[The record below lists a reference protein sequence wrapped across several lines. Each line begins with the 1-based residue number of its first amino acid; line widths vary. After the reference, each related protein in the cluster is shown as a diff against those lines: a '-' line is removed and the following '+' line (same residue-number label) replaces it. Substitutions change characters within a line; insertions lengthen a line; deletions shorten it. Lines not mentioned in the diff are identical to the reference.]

1 MDQRKNN
8 SQNHKQFQTI
18 ARQKRKAVVD
28 NKKQSTKKAKPVIS
42 SSKISQPI
50 SNETLTPLA
59 NITNTRETNVNL
71 SKPTDKHTQGNTSTT
86 TPQNSMLNV
95 PNETSPTQIFFP
107 SASANFIRNWNAT
120 LRQIASNEPN
130 PAFGQMRRNGFAENH
145 MPISQQDTQPI
156 QQRSNSIHRESSSGI
171 QINQTDKAHTRTSN
185 ATQPS
190 DLNNIIEPPAKKTHY
205 QTRGVNLYNKFNA
218 TLNQNYT
225 TLGNTESG
233 TNTKSQYSSL
243 FDNHVIESS
252 SDESGSEDRA
262 SSDEHSE
269 SDDEQ
274 HLEEDD
280 QQGYFDIGD
289 PIWECQQCGALMWYQ
304 ERKNKSRHSLTPQ
317 FQQCCHGGK
326 AQLPLLDQPP
336 ELLQHLLFSYHNAD
350 SKNYQTHTRIYNSM
364 FAFTSPGMKLDDKK
378 RIGRGP
384 PTLRIQG
391 QVCHRIGSML
401 PVHGQP
407 PKFAQLYIYDTENEI
422 QNRMNNF
429 RDNKELDEN
438 IVRKLKVMLDEHNVH
453 ARSFRMARHTL
464 QNNFFQDL
472 KFKLISERTTDGRIY
487 NKPTVSEVAA
497 LIVGD
502 IDSAAERDIIMHK
515 RSGSLQR
522 INEFHP
528 AYLAYQYPLLF
539 PYGEDGFRTGIQ
551 FRYRH
556 QIDITKRNRLT
567 IKDWLCFRIQTRK
580 KEAQTLLCSRRL
592 FQQFLVDGYT
602 MMETERLNW
611 LRKNQSKLRVGKY
624 HKLKEGPANAINSSN
639 QKRGTRVVL
648 PSTFVGSKRYM
659 DQLYFDGMAISS
671 AVGFPDIF
679 ITFTCNPTWPEIT
692 RELAKNNLKPQDRPD
707 IVSKVFKIKFDEL
720 MKDLTKRH
728 ILGKVLAYMYT
739 IEFQKRGLPH
749 AHILIFLH
757 PSSKY
762 PSPDD
767 IDTIISAEIPNPDTD
782 IELYNLVKKH
792 MIHGPCGQSRKQ
804 SPCTVNGRCTKFFPK
819 KYIEKTIVDQDG
831 YPVYRR
837 SSNSHTVEK
846 NGITL
851 DNGYVVPYNKRL
863 LLKYQAHI
871 NMEWCNQSSSIK
883 YLFKYI
889 HKGYDR
895 ITATV
900 VRSQNNVTN
909 EETQIDEIKQYVDCR
924 YISPCEACWRIF
936 SFKIHGRKP
945 AVERMFFHLV
955 GENTIYF
962 TDYDR
967 MENIL
972 EKPSVTESMFT
983 SWLQANQ
990 DYPAA
995 RKLTYGQFVT
1005 KFTYN
1010 KKKKSWTPR
1019 KKGFKIGRLIWVPPT
1034 TGELFY
1040 LRMML
1045 TVVKGPMCYE
1055 DIRKVGDIQYDTFR
1069 DACFAKGFLGDDK
1082 EYISAIRE
1090 AHGWGP
1096 GYFLRKLFVIL
1107 LVCSCMNRPYFVFK
1121 KTIQWL
1127 SDGILYQQRIIAHN
1141 QDLQL
1146 TDDEIENL
1154 CLLEIEKYLQGN
1166 RRSLREFGSMPY
1178 PRGYVLQQ
1186 LGNRLIYDERNYDV
1200 ASLKEE
1206 FAELSASLTDEQRSH
1221 FKTIM
1226 TAVNKQDG
1234 GVFFLHGYGGT
1245 GKTYIWRTLASAL
1258 RSKQEIVLTVATS
1271 GIASLLLP
1279 GGKTAHSKFKIPI
1292 PTLDNSTCKIDHDS
1306 DLAELLRQTKL
1317 IIWDEAPMAHRY
1329 CFESL
1334 DRCLQD
1340 LMTKN
1345 GEENKIFGGK
1355 VVVFGG
1361 DFRQILPVIPRGSR
1375 SDIVHASINAS
1386 YIWDH
1391 VKVLTLT
1398 KNMRL
1403 RQGPNNEEN
1412 DEIESFSNWLLA
1424 VGEGRISEPNDG
1436 IAQIEIP
1443 DDLLI
1448 TNFDDPIKG
1457 IVDSTYPNFLQ
1468 NYKDYE
1474 YLLNRAILAS
1484 TIEVV
1489 DSINDYMLNI
1499 MPGEDKEYLSAN
1511 DIDRSEIH
1519 DQRITQLFTHEFLS
1533 SLRTSGLPSHS
1544 IKLKVGSPI
1553 MLMRNIDQTQ
1563 GLCNGTRMIV
1573 TRLADHVI
1581 EAKIIGGKHHGNK
1594 VYIPRLDMSPSQ
1606 SPWPFKL
1613 TRRQFPLM
1621 VSYAM
1626 TINKSQGQSLD
1637 NVGVYLPRDVFSHGQ
1652 IYVAVSRVKSKKGI
1666 KILIHDEKKHPKE
1679 TTNNVVFKEVFN
1691 NI

>member
-1 MDQRKNN
+1 MDNQKNL
-8 SQNHKQFQTI
+8 
-18 ARQKRKAVVD
+18 RQKRKAVVD
-28 NKKQSTKKAKPVIS
+28 NKKKSAKKPTPPKRSST
-42 SSKISQPI
+42 
-50 SNETLTPLA
+50 NETKTPLA
-59 NITNTRETNVNL
+59 NVTNTSNIDVNL
-71 SKPTDKHTQGNTSTT
+71 INPTHIHTHPSTSTIAS
-86 TPQNSMLNV
+86 QNSNFNV
-95 PNETSPTQIFFP
+95 PSQTPPSQIVFP
-107 SASANFIRNWNAT
+107 LASSNFIRNWNAT

-130 PAFGQMRRNGFAENH
+130 PAFGNMRPNHIEEFNQQVHTVQKEATNNSTKPAEG
-145 MPISQQDTQPI
+145 STSSRI
-156 QQRSNSIHRESSSGI
+156 QVEKNT
-171 QINQTDKAHTRTSN
+171 NLLTSFCN
-185 ATQPS
+185 VSQPS
-190 DLNNIIEPPAKKTHY
+190 QLNNVVEPPPTKPHY
-205 QTRGVNLYNKFNA
+205 QTRGVNLYNKFTA
-218 TLNQNYT
+218 TLSENQT
-225 TLGNTESG
+225 TLGNNEVG
-233 TNTKSQYSSL
+233 TKKKSQYSTI
-243 FDNHVIESS
+243 FENHVIESS
-252 SDESGSEDRA
+252 SDESDTSDNC
-262 SSDEHSE
+262 SSDGQSA

-274 HLEEDD
+274 DIEDDD

-289 PIWECQQCGALMWYQ
+289 PIWECQQCGAFMWYQ
-304 ERKNKSRHSLTPQ
+304 ERKNKRKDSITPQ
-317 FQQCCHGGK
+317 FQLCCHGGK

-336 ELLQHLLFSYHNAD
+336 ELLQHLLFNYHSAD
-350 SKNYQTHTRIYNSM
+350 SKNYQAHTRIYNSM
-364 FAFTSPGMKLDDKK
+364 FAFTSPGMKLDERK
-378 RIGRGP
+378 RIGKGP

-401 PVHGQP
+401 PVEGQP

-422 QNRMNNF
+422 KNRMQNF
-429 RDNKELDEN
+429 SNIKDLDAN
-438 IVRKLKVMLDEHNVH
+438 IVHKLKVMLDEHNVH
-453 ARSFRMARHTL
+453 ARSFRMAKQTL

-515 RSGSLQR
+515 RSGQLKR

-528 AYLAYQYPLLF
+528 AYLAYQYPLIF

-556 QIDITKRNRLT
+556 ETEITKRNRLT
-567 IKDWLCFRIQTRK
+567 IKDWLCFRIQKRK

-611 LRKNQSKLRVGKY
+611 LRKNQNKLRVGKY
-624 HKLKEGPANAINSSN
+624 HKLKEGTQNPNNDPN
-639 QKRGTRVVL
+639 QKRGTRVIL

-762 PSPDD
+762 PSPED
-767 IDTIISAEIPNPDTD
+767 IDTIISAEIPNPDSD
-782 IELYNLVKKH
+782 PELYNLVKKH
-792 MIHGPCGQSRKQ
+792 MIHGPCGSSRLQ

-819 KYIEKTIVDQDG
+819 KFNEKTIVDQDG

-837 SSNSHTVEK
+837 SSNSYTVEK
-846 NGITL
+846 NGVTL

-863 LLKYQAHI
+863 LLKYQGHI

-900 VRSQNNVTN
+900 ERAQNNGGN
-909 EETQIDEIKQYVDCR
+909 QQIQIDEIKQYVDCR

-962 TDYDR
+962 TDFDR

-983 SWLQANQ
+983 SWLQANK

-1005 KFTYN
+1005 KFTYS

-1019 KKGFKIGRLIWVPPT
+1019 KRGFKIGRLIWVPPT

-1045 TVVKGPMCYE
+1045 TVVKGPMSYE
-1055 DIRKVGDIQYDTFR
+1055 DIKKVRNIQYDTFR

-1096 GYFLRKLFVIL
+1096 GFFLRRLFVIL
-1107 LVCSCMNRPYFVFK
+1107 LLCSCMNRPYFVFK

-1127 SDGILYQQRIIAHN
+1127 SDGILYQQRGIALN
-1141 QDLQL
+1141 KDLQL

-1154 CLLEIEKYLQGN
+1154 TLLEIEQYLQGN
-1166 RRSLREFGSMPY
+1166 RRSLKEFGSMPY
-1178 PRGYVLQQ
+1178 PKGYVLEQ
-1186 LGNRLIYDERNYDV
+1186 LGNRLIYDERNYDIQ
-1200 ASLKEE
+1200 ALKEE
-1206 FAELSASLTDEQRSH
+1206 FAELSASLTDEQRRH
-1221 FKTIM
+1221 FKKIM
-1226 TAVNKQDG
+1226 SAVNKQDG

-1258 RSKQEIVLTVATS
+1258 RSKHEIVITVATS
-1271 GIASLLLP
+1271 GIAALLLP
-1279 GGKTAHSKFKIPI
+1279 GGRTAHSKFKIPI
-1292 PTLDNSTCKIDHDS
+1292 PTLDNSSCKIPHDS

-1317 IIWDEAPMAHRY
+1317 IIWDEAPMAHKY

-1345 GEENKIFGGK
+1345 GEEKKIFGGK

-1391 VKVLTLT
+1391 VEVLTLT

-1403 RQGPNNEEN
+1403 RQGPNNEGN
-1412 DEIESFSNWLLA
+1412 NEIESFSNWLLA

-1443 DDLLI
+1443 DELLI
-1448 TNFDDPIKG
+1448 KNFDDPIKG
-1457 IVDSTYPNFLQ
+1457 IVDSTYPSFLQ
-1468 NYKDYE
+1468 NYNDYQ
-1474 YLLNRAILAS
+1474 YLLSRAILAS

-1489 DSINDYMLNI
+1489 DSINENMLNI
-1499 MPGEDKEYLSAN
+1499 MPGEEQEYLSAN

-1519 DQRITQLFTHEFLS
+1519 DYQVTQLFTPEFLS
-1533 SLRTSGLPSHS
+1533 SLRTSGLPSHT
-1544 IKLKVGSPI
+1544 IKLKVGAPI

-1573 TRLADHVI
+1573 TKLANHVI
-1581 EAKIIGGKHHGNK
+1581 EAKIIGGKHHGSV

-1637 NVGVYLPRDVFSHGQ
+1637 HVGIYLPKDVFSHGQ
-1652 IYVAVSRVKSKKGI
+1652 IYVAVSRVKSKQGI
-1666 KILIHDEKKHPKE
+1666 KLLIHDDNKVAKE
-1679 TTNNVVFKEVFN
+1679 MTNNVVFKEVFN